1 MNTQKRAGIAGFT
14 DRATS
19 VLVNVASV
27 LVVLGAVAFL
37 APSLMGYERYV
48 IVGDSMSGAFERGS
62 VAFEKPVPVGELA
75 VGDVITYMPPA
86 ESGLSNL
93 VTHRITKIRDTADG
107 ATVFRTKGDANA
119 TPDPWRFRLDA
130 LTQPRVEL
138 TVPHVGH
145 LFIAL
150 ADRSTRIYW
159 IGIPAALIALYSLV
173 ELVRALR
180 RPQPAA
186 SPEPAQ
192 SARPLD
198 PAGV

>member
-1 MNTQKRAGIAGFT
+1 MIGFT

-19 VLVNVASV
+19 VLVNIASV
-27 LVVLGAVAFL
+27 LVVLGAVAFV

-48 IVGDSMSGAFERGS
+48 IVGNSMSGAFDRGS
-62 VAFEKPVPVGELA
+62 IAFEKAVPVEELQ

-93 VTHRITKIRDTADG
+93 VTHRIAKLRHTADG

-119 TPDPWRFRLDA
+119 APDPWKFRLDA
-130 LTQPRVEL
+130 LAQPRVEF
-138 TVPHVGH
+138 TVPYVGH

-150 ADRSTRIYW
+150 ADRTTRIYV
-159 IGIPAALIALYSLV
+159 IGGPAGLIALYSLV

-180 RPQPAA
+180 RPRPA
-186 SPEPAQ
+186 S
-192 SARPLD
+192 RPLD
-198 PAGV
+198 LAGV

>member
-1 MNTQKRAGIAGFT
+1 MSTKNRARIIGIT
-14 DRATS
+14 DRTTS
-19 VLVNVASV
+19 VLVNIASL
-27 LVVLGAVAFL
+27 LVVLGAVAFI

-48 IVGDSMSGAFERGS
+48 IVGNSMSGAFDRGS
-62 VAFEKPVPVGELA
+62 IAFEKPVPVAELE

-93 VTHRITKIRDTADG
+93 VTHRITSIRHTPGG

-119 TPDPWRFRLDA
+119 APDPWKFRLDA

-138 TVPHVGH
+138 TVPDVGY

-150 ADRSTRIYW
+150 ADRSQRILL
-159 IGIPAALIALYSLV
+159 IGVPAGLIAMYSLV

-180 RPQPAA
+180 RP
-186 SPEPAQ
+186 
-192 SARPLD
+192 RPTLRPID